1 MENEKEI
8 KIEELK
14 VMCEERFKTI
24 FSNIERLEN
33 TVKNINNITISVE
46 KIALSVNNICE
57 VLKTHDNRIKVLESE
72 KGKVFDT
79 LVKSLISNIVGIAIG
94 YFTAKYLIK

>member
-1 MENEKEI
+1 MDKEKEI

-24 FSNIERLEN
+24 FSNIEKIEN
-33 TVKNINNITISVE
+33 TIKNINNITISVE
-46 KIALSVNNICE
+46 KIALSVNNICD
-57 VLKTHDNRIKVLESE
+57 VLKTHDNRLKVLESE

-79 LVKSLISNIVGIAIG
+79 FVKALISNVVGIAIG
-94 YFTAKYLIK
+94 YFMAKYFVK